1 MKASWEGGMDRNRE
15 LTSQGETKGERRPR
29 WQMRQRSDRNSKQSC
44 DRSREVRHQVSGDWD
59 IYIDVY

>member
-1 MKASWEGGMDRNRE
+1 MDRNRE